1 MFGSHVK
8 MDSPVSFRESLT
20 AYLAMSTFD
29 KLVEKLLRGDNDAS
43 FSFSDL
49 CYILRSIGF
58 DETIKGSH
66 HIFSR
71 SGIEEQLNLQTWQG
85 SRHAKPYQLRQVRN
99 LLLKY
104 DLGRER

>member
-1 MFGSHVK
+1 
-8 MDSPVSFRESLT
+8 
-20 AYLAMSTFD
+20 MSTFE
-29 KLVEKLLRGDNDAS
+29 KLVEKLLRGGSDSS

-49 CYILRSIGF
+49 RYILRSSGF

-71 SGIEEQLNLQTWQG
+71 SGVEEQLNLQKWRG
-85 SRHAKPYQLRQVRN
+85 SKNAKPYQLRQVRN
-99 LLLKY
+99 LLVKY

>member
-1 MFGSHVK
+1 V
-8 MDSPVSFRESLT
+8 
-20 AYLAMSTFD
+20 STFE
-29 KLVEKLLRGDNDAS
+29 KLLEKLLRGGTATS
-43 FSFSDL
+43 FSFTDL
-49 CYILRSIGF
+49 CYILRCAGF

-71 SGIEEQLNLQTWQG
+71 SGVEEQMNLQKWHG
-85 SRHAKPYQLRQVRN
+85 SKDAKPYQVRQVRN